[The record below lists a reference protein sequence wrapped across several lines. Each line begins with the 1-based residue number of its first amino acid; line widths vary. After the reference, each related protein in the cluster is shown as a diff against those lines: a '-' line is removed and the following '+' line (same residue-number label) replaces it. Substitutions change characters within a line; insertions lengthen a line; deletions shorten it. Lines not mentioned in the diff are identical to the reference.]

1 MAHQILLIESDPAL
15 RDFWIQVFKEEGF
28 QILAAEDEA
37 RALHHVRT
45 NDPSLIFMGSDME
58 GEKGLC
64 FMAKLKSQRPDLL
77 VVAPLNALSLREE
90 LLKAQTRVGGAV
102 RIQVER
108 LTFAVKKALR
118 AGDWEATPFGS
129 LSITEMERQMIEQ
142 ALQRA
147 RGNQTQAARLLGI
160 SRFALR
166 NRLKK
171 YRLSPEQITLETGV
185 HERAEGA
192 IR

>member
-1 MAHQILLIESDPAL
+1 MAHQILLIESDPTL
-15 RDFWIQVFKEEGF
+15 QDFWIQVFKEEGF
-28 QILAAEDEA
+28 QILVAEDEA
-37 RALHHVRT
+37 KALHHVRT

-64 FMAKLKSQRPDLL
+64 FMAKLKSERSDLL
-77 VVAPLNALSLREE
+77 VVAPLNASALREE
-90 LLKAQTRVGGAV
+90 LLKAQTQVGVAV

-171 YRLSPEQITLETGV
+171 YRLSPEQITPDTGV